1 MEKAMRVYRF
11 GASAKVIV
19 AVVLLS
25 GIAAVSADNAPAATE
40 TTLLD
45 VPKVK
50 VFEKRYP
57 PGSVSPMKKHP
68 QRSIYFLTDAH
79 FVMTAPDG
87 KTEKRDFKAGT
98 AAWGDDEMLAV
109 TNAGNDEIRIII
121 TYLK

>member
-1 MEKAMRVYRF
+1 MREYRS
-11 GASAKVIV
+11 GAAAKVIV
-19 AVVLLS
+19 AAVLLWS
-25 GIAAVSADNAPAATE
+25 GIEAVADNVSGATE
-40 TTLLD
+40 STLLD
-45 VPKVK
+45 TSKVK

-79 FVMTAPDG
+79 FVVTAPDG

-109 TNAGNDEIRIII
+109 TNAGSDEIRIII